1 MGATMSKII
10 MNKIITNSGHA
21 RLQKVTIEL
30 YVKDQYDGEPGPLD
44 RLAEYDIR
52 VEVNDEGTE
61 YTGFQIQHHESE
73 EYVTEFVRFKEHGEQ
88 S

>member
-1 MGATMSKII
+1 
-10 MNKIITNSGHA
+10 MNRIITNSGHA

-30 YVKDQYDGEPGPLD
+30 YIRNDYDGEPDPLA

-73 EYVTEFVRFKEHGEQ
+73 EYGTEFVRFKEHGN